1 MKFIFYFMFAFL
13 GLGLPSLA
21 AKNAGYVKVIDGDSL
36 MVGTTEVRLE
46 GIDAPEYKQ
55 KCFDAKGKE
64 YACGIKALEYL
75 KKLIAQGK
83 VDCKKITIDRYH
95 RQISVCYVNG
105 EDINHAMVAAG
116 WAVAYDRYDDS
127 YVDDEKAAKKAKHG
141 IWQGKFMKPEI
152 WRALHRRRK

>member
-55 KCFDAKGKE
+55 K
-64 YACGIKALEYL
+64 
-75 KKLIAQGK
+75 
-83 VDCKKITIDRYH
+83 R
-95 RQISVCYVNG
+95 N
-105 EDINHAMVAAG
+105 
-116 WAVAYDRYDDS
+116 
-127 YVDDEKAAKKAKHG
+127 
-141 IWQGKFMKPEI
+141 
-152 WRALHRRRK
+152 